1 MIKFFE
7 FEKDGTTRKYQ
18 SEFYPKSKILF
29 DNKTKNQI
37 SASAK
42 LNINNRL
49 IQLQNDD
56 IIIIDDD
63 TYRVISIDV
72 SVIEVYTNYW
82 LVKQARSERQY

>member
-7 FEKDGTTRKYQ
+7 FEKDGITQKYK
-18 SEFYPKSKILF
+18 SEFYPKSKVFF
-29 DNKTKNQI
+29 DNKTRNQI

-42 LNINNRL
+42 LIVNNRL